1 MDDPSIPLTSRVKGL
16 RFTKSF
22 LSGLIPE
29 LAPESRK
36 KGMSLTEIGADV
48 DSIMDKAVG

>member
-1 MDDPSIPLTSRVKGL
+1 MDDPSIPLTFRVKDL

-22 LSGLIPE
+22 MSGLIPE

-36 KGMSLTEIGADV
+36 KGTSLTEIGAGEGSV
-48 DSIMDKAVG
+48 TVGSV